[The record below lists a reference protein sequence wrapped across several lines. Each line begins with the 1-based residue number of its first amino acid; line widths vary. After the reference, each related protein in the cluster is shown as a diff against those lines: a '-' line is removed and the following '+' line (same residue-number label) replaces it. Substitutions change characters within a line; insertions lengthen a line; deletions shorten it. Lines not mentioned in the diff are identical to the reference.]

1 MTVRIKPIPKRML
14 IHQVD
19 YYERIEG
26 GRYDGGYAD
35 KLTITNVLFQP
46 DGTVAKTGDNEE
58 KLIKGILYLDAQNS
72 SQCFGMIAQS
82 QVKLI
87 SDDGVEETL
96 VVQHSQPVY
105 AFKLHH
111 YEVQLV

>member
-1 MTVRIKPIPKRML
+1 MRARPIPKVVL

-26 GRYDGGYAD
+26 DRYGGGYAD

-46 DGTVAKTGDNEE
+46 DGTVSKTGDNEE

-72 SQCFGMIAQS
+72 SQCFDMKAQS
-82 QVKLI
+82 QVTLI
-87 SDDGVEETL
+87 NDDGVEETL
-96 VVQHSQPVY
+96 IVQHSQPVY